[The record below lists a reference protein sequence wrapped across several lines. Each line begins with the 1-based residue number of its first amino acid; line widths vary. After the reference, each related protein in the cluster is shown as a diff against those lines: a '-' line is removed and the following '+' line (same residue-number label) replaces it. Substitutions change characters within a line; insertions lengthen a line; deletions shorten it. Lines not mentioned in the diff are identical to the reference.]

1 MARRSGIEIEG
12 MDALI
17 QRLGSLEDRGKKAES
32 AALRRAGDVIQ
43 EAVKREAPVR
53 SGELRDSI
61 KRSGVREDSEGKYV
75 LVWPSKYYAHMVE
88 FGTVKMR
95 ANPFMGRGYAAS
107 KGQAYAVL
115 AQELRRRLGL

>member
-1 MARRSGIEIEG
+1 MAPKNGIEIEG
-12 MDALI
+12 IDDLTK
-17 QRLGSLEDRGKKAES
+17 RLASLEDHGKQAES
-32 AALRRAGDVIQ
+32 TALRRAGDVIK
-43 EAVKREAPVR
+43 EAAKREAPTR
-53 SGELRDSI
+53 SGDLRDSI
-61 KRSGVREDSEGKYV
+61 KRSGVREDSDGKYV

-107 KGQAYAVL
+107 KGQAHAVL